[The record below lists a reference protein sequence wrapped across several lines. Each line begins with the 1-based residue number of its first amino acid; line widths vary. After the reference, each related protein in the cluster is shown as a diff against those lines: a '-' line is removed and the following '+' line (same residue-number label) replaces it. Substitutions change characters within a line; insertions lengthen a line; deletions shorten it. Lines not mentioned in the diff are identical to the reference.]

1 MVIDI
6 FKSSFEL
13 LKIIAKFQK
22 NLFTMS
28 NKKDNTSEVLKFI
41 GAIMIV
47 LAWLFG
53 WIPGLG
59 IFLFVGGI
67 ALIIISIFFN

>member
-1 MVIDI
+1 M
-6 FKSSFEL
+6 KELYKLMLNL
-13 LKIIAKFQK
+13 LK
-22 NLFTMS
+22 NFTLN

-59 IFLFVGGI
+59 LFLFIGGI
-67 ALIIISIFFN
+67 ALMTISFFFN

>member
-1 MVIDI
+1 
-6 FKSSFEL
+6 
-13 LKIIAKFQK
+13 
-22 NLFTMS
+22 MS
-28 NKKDNTSEVLKFI
+28 KKENNTSEVLKFI

-67 ALIIISIFFN
+67 TLIIISIFFN

>member
-1 MVIDI
+1 MLN
-6 FKSSFEL
+6 L
-13 LKIIAKFQK
+13 LK
-22 NLFTMS
+22 NFTLN

-59 IFLFVGGI
+59 LFLFIGGI
-67 ALIIISIFFN
+67 ALMTISFFFN